1 MYPFEL
7 PRNLERSLRQEP
19 RAADWLAALPGV
31 VDQLAAHWSLRPGRP
46 FQPGGVTAWV
56 APAVLE
62 SGEPV
67 VLKVGWLH
75 DEARDEAAG
84 LHAWSGAGSV
94 RVLDSRIVDSTSAL
108 LLEPCEPGIPLAA
121 ARAPV
126 EQDEIVA
133 GLLRRLWIEPAAGHG
148 FRPLEAMCDLWADAF
163 DERSEGAAIDRGLAR
178 DGSDL
183 FRSLARTTHDR
194 RLLWTD
200 LHAGNVLGASREPW
214 LAIDPKPYVGDPAYD
229 VLQHM
234 LNCPARLSADPLGF
248 AARMADLAGVDR
260 ERVRAW
266 LYARCVLESLDQPF
280 LVQVARELSPADRA
294 RPRC

>member
-31 VDQLAAHWSLRPGRP
+31 VDQLSARWSLRPGPP

-56 APAVLE
+56 APAVRGPDE
-62 SGEPV
+62 QV
-67 VLKVGWLH
+67 VLKIGWLH

-84 LHAWSGAGSV
+84 LGAWNGAGSV
-94 RVLDSRIVDSTSAL
+94 RVVDSLVLGSASAL
-108 LLEPCEPGIPLAA
+108 LLEPCEPGTPLAA

-133 GLLRRLWIEPAAGHG
+133 GLLRRLWIEPPPGHG

-163 DERSEGAAIDRGLAR
+163 DERSPRAAIDHGLAR

-183 FRSLARTTHDR
+183 FRALARDPGDR

-200 LHAGNVLGASREPW
+200 LHAGNVLEATREPW

-234 LNCPARLSADPLGF
+234 LNCPGRLADDPLGL
-248 AARMADLAGVDR
+248 ANRMAGLADVHP
-260 ERVRAW
+260 ERVQAW

-280 LVQVARELSPADRA
+280 LAEVALRLRPAS
-294 RPRC
+294 